1 MNLLDNEKNEINY
14 ILRELEKNISN
25 QEDEA
30 IKNKYIDLKSQYYRQ
45 RESQN
50 TLANLTKTY
59 LSTGLFLIVLA
70 VSFPVVIVFSKAT
83 LSKINYDVEEIKKEI
98 EAQSKTNE
106 GLNMQIGELA
116 SLDKVQE
123 VAKNQGL
130 SYNSSNIKSIEDN

>member
-1 MNLLDNEKNEINY
+1 MKKRTKKKLKISKFEKLLY
-14 ILRELEKNISN
+14 TF
-25 QEDEA
+25 A
-30 IKNKYIDLKSQYYRQ
+30 
-45 RESQN
+45 
-50 TLANLTKTY
+50 
-59 LSTGLFLIVLA
+59 IVLA

>member
-1 MNLLDNEKNEINY
+1 MKKRTKKKLKMSKFEKLLY
-14 ILRELEKNISN
+14 TF
-25 QEDEA
+25 A
-30 IKNKYIDLKSQYYRQ
+30 
-45 RESQN
+45 
-50 TLANLTKTY
+50 
-59 LSTGLFLIVLA
+59 IVLA